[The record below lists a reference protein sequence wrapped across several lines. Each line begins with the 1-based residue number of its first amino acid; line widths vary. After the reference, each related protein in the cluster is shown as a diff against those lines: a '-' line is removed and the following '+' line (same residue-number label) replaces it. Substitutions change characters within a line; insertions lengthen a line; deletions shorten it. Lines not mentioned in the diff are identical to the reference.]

1 MGRSPLMF
9 RSHQWRR
16 FPVIISLKNLFTLVF
31 WDANIFSDTPQR
43 ASTIPSD
50 GIWDI
55 CQHAFSICNLKEYY
69 DFKILECVVSQHE
82 VYSDSIIP
90 RVKSQH
96 LKTITHNLAEEVQHS
111 VHKTT
116 ALSFPLREWQV
127 WRAIVRRDK
136 KTGMSPSITTTLT
149 FRVADVPSLK
159 CQNYAQGHSPSIV
172 SNFLNALAALFH
184 LLSTKPFQ
192 LRKWVACRFT
202 ETRRRGILPLLF
214 SLTMGNGKFQASP
227 NFDWLRP
234 KTHAG
239 KNGSWESW
247 EIDLAYP
254 ISPN

>member
-1 MGRSPLMF
+1 M
-9 RSHQWRR
+9 
-16 FPVIISLKNLFTLVF
+16 
-31 WDANIFSDTPQR
+31 
-43 ASTIPSD
+43 
-50 GIWDI
+50 
-55 CQHAFSICNLKEYY
+55 
-69 DFKILECVVSQHE
+69 SQHE

-96 LKTITHNLAEEVQHS
+96 LKTITHNLVEEVQHS

-127 WRAIVRRDK
+127 WRAIVRRDE
-136 KTGMSPSITTTLT
+136 KTSMSPSIATTLT

-159 CQNYAQGHSPSIV
+159 CWNYAQGYSASIV
-172 SNFLNALAALFH
+172 SNFLNAVAVLFH
-184 LLSTKPFQ
+184 LLAAKPFQ
-192 LRKWVACRFT
+192 LGKWVASRLAK
-202 ETRRRGILPLLF
+202 TRRRGILPLLL
-214 SLTMGNGKFQASP
+214 SLTMGNRKCQVSP
-227 NFDWLRP
+227 NFDWLGT